1 MRLYSTALGI
11 AREES
16 PGELSLLDL
25 PFPDLGA
32 LLRGPGVDAA
42 RAAPVVRRAALDEV
56 QVHAPVP
63 RPGKILIVGLNYP
76 SHAEE
81 AMEMFAAMGRSD
93 IALPAEPNFQLVAGS
108 AVTAPGDDIRLPAG
122 AADQVDYEGEVAVV
136 IGRPASAVSAAEAA
150 SHLAGLTIAN
160 DVSAR
165 DIQQRAMSGDP
176 TASIGVAKSFDTFK
190 PLGPCLVTPDE
201 FTAPL
206 DLRLRTRVNGEVRQD
221 DRTSSFVHGVAE
233 LVSYL
238 SHYQT
243 LEPGDVILT
252 GTPRGAGVFSG
263 RHLRPGDVVEVEVEH
278 IGTLRNRVSAAPEGY
293 RRGRSG
299 TSARPA
305 SSATDNTANAV

>member
-16 PGELSLLDL
+16 PGELSVLDL
-25 PFPDLGA
+25 PFASLGA
-32 LLRGPGVDAA
+32 LLHGPGIDAT
-42 RAAPVVRRAALDEV
+42 RAAAVARRVALGEIR
-56 QVHAPVP
+56 VHAPVP

-81 AMEMFAAMGRSD
+81 ALEMFAAMGRPD
-93 IALPAEPNFQLVAGS
+93 ITLPAEPNFQLVAGS
-108 AVTAPGDDIRLPAG
+108 AVTAPGDDIRLPAV

-136 IGRPASAVSAAEAA
+136 IGRSASAVSAAEAA
-150 SHLAGLTIAN
+150 SHIAGLTIAN

-206 DLRLRTRVNGEVRQD
+206 DLRLRTLVNGDVRQN
-221 DRTSSFVHGVAE
+221 DRTSSFIHDVAE
-233 LVSYL
+233 LISYL
-238 SHYQT
+238 SRYQT

-278 IGTLRNRVSAAPEGY
+278 IGTLRNRVRAAPEGA
-293 RRGRSG
+293 
-299 TSARPA
+299 SAGA
-305 SSATDNTANAV
+305 